1 MVRLTLQH
9 AEFKLSPLNAVLITA
24 SVLVQATVNA
34 ATTTLVG
41 TTASRS
47 AVHATLP
54 KKSGV
59 QEQSPNI
66 LIIMLDDA
74 GYAQS
79 DTVGGEIHTPTFS
92 RIANSGIE
100 YNTFHTTPISSAT
113 RASLLTG
120 RNHHRVG
127 NGTVTEMADE
137 GLDGY
142 TGVIPSS
149 AATIPQLLK
158 SKGYA
163 SAAFGKWHNT
173 PAFET
178 GPQGPFNHWPTS
190 YGFDHFYGFLG
201 GESDQYRPRLFNDT
215 KPIEP
220 PRDPKYHLTEDL
232 AQKAIQW
239 IDQQHAEAPNKP
251 FFVYWA
257 PGGVHAP
264 HQVFP
269 EWSHKYQGKF
279 DTGWDAYRQRVFERQ
294 KAIGWIPSNTVN
306 TPRPDDLPAWSSLSP
321 DEKTFQAR
329 LMEVFAGYLEHT
341 DTQAGKVV
349 DELERLGLRK
359 NTLIFYV
366 FSDNGASAEGAHG
379 TIGDVAVT
387 NGVEK
392 TTQQAMQALNDMYG
406 GLDALGGPKVA
417 EHYHG
422 AWAWA
427 GESPFIGSKLV
438 AGYFGGTRVPLAI
451 SWPARIEPNKDI
463 RTQFHHVNDIA
474 STIYDVVGL
483 EPPASFNG
491 IKQLPMDGTSMAY
504 TFKDAKAPGRKH
516 QQYFELMGS
525 RGEYSDNWSAT
536 VFGPRK
542 PWDANQAALVSLPGK
557 IAFVLNWQW
566 LGDTLGWMKW
576 RPENDQWSLYDLNAD
591 FSQSNDVAAQHA
603 DKLAELRKE
612 FEIDAEANHV
622 NPIGASFNRAFHPRP
637 VTQTE
642 VHYGPHDVRI
652 PEQAVLNIKS
662 HNNTVSVE
670 ADFPEKA
677 NGVLFSLGSTSGGI
691 ALFMKDGYLV
701 YEYNFYGF
709 DRTIIRSAQPVSAGH
724 ATVAVDMKMGWGVFT
739 KPANI
744 TLRVNGNEVASGK
757 VPATAARYFTYTGT
771 LDIGTDLGTPV
782 SLQYYD
788 QAPFAFNGK
797 IKDVT
802 LRYP

>member
-47 AVHATLP
+47 ALHATLP

-100 YNTFHTTPISSAT
+100 YNTFHTTAISSAT

-142 TGVIPSS
+142 TGVIPAS

-158 SKGYA
+158 LKGYA
-163 SAAFGKWHNT
+163 SVAFGKWHNT
-173 PAFET
+173 PVEET
-178 GPQGPFNHWPTS
+178 TPKGPFTHWPTG
-190 YGFDHFYGFLG
+190 YGFDHFYGFIG
-201 GESDQYRPRLFNDT
+201 GDTDQYHPRLFDDT

-220 PRDPKYHLTEDL
+220 PRDPKYHLSEDL
-232 AQKAIQW
+232 AQKAVQW
-239 IDQQHAEAPNKP
+239 LDHQHATAPKKP
-251 FFVYWA
+251 FFMYWA

-264 HQVFP
+264 HQIFP
-269 EWSHKYQGKF
+269 EWADKYKGKF

-294 KAIGWIPSNTVN
+294 KAIGWIPQDTVN
-306 TPRPDDLPAWSSLSP
+306 TPRPAEMPAWDSLP
-321 DEKTFQAR
+321 KDEKAFHAR
-329 LMEVFAGYLEHT
+329 SMEVFAGFLEHT

-366 FSDNGASAEGAHG
+366 FSDNGASPEGTYG
-379 TIGDVAVT
+379 TISEAT
-387 NGVEK
+387 NANGASR
-392 TTQQAMQALNDMYG
+392 TARQSMQALDQMYG
-406 GLDALGGPKVA
+406 GLGALGGPKVGENYA
-417 EHYHG
+417 
-422 AWAWA
+422 APWAWA
-427 GESPFIGSKLV
+427 SETPFIGTKHV
-438 AGYFGGTRVPLAI
+438 AGYFGGTRVPMAI
-451 SWPARIEPNKDI
+451 SWPAKITPSKII

-483 EPPASFNG
+483 APPEVLNG
-491 IKQLPMDGTSMAY
+491 VKQLPMDGVSMTY
-504 TFKDAKAPGRKH
+504 SFQDAKAADHKH

-525 RGEYSDNWSAT
+525 RAEYSDGWVAA

-542 PWDANQAALVSLPGK
+542 PWVAEQSGLLSFPGK
-557 IAFVLNWQW
+557 LAFALHAPWIGEKFGF
-566 LGDTLGWMKW
+566 LKW
-576 RPENDQWSLYDLNAD
+576 KPEEDYWSLYDLAQD
-591 FSQSNDVAAQHA
+591 FSESTDVGAQHPE
-603 DKLAELRKE
+603 KLAELRKK
-612 FEIDAEANHV
+612 FDADAEANHV
-622 NPIGASFNRAFHPRP
+622 NPVGGSFNRALIPRKLS
-637 VTQTE
+637 QTE
-642 VHYGPHDVRI
+642 WHYGPEINRI
-652 PEQAVLNIKS
+652 PENAAPNIKS
-662 HNNTVSVE
+662 HNNIVTVQ

-677 NGVLFSLGSTSGGI
+677 NGVLFSLGTSYGGI
-691 ALFMKDGYLV
+691 ALFVKDGYLT
-701 YEYNFYGF
+701 YEYNFFGF
-709 DRTIIRSAQPVSAGH
+709 DRTIIRSAHPIHAGPAAVS
-724 ATVAVDMKMGWGVFT
+724 VEMKMGWGIRNL
-739 KPANI
+739 PATVTMAI
-744 TLRVNGNEVASGK
+744 NGDEVASGK
-757 VPATAARYFTYTGT
+757 VPETVNMYFTYTGT
-771 LDIGTDLGTPV
+771 LDIGKDLGSPV
-782 SLQYYD
+782 SLQYFD
-788 QAPFAFNGK
+788 QAPFAFNGE
-797 IKDVT
+797 IKSVDIH
-802 LRYP
+802 YK